1 MDYLSFVKVQF
12 NQMKKLIQLFLLSI
26 VFFSCSDD
34 ETVRQVPV
42 DSIEWVKTLGGSKND
57 QANSVINTQDGG
69 YAILGFTQSN
79 DGDITDKPN
88 ESFDYWVMKFSSSD
102 ELEWSKTYGGSL
114 DDRGNKIIQTQ
125 DGGFIVVGESKSND
139 QDATLNAGAQDFWI
153 VKLNSSGTIVWE
165 KSLGYVGQ
173 DKANAVIQTSDN
185 GYLITGVLDVTASGG
200 AGNSKAVLHAGGD
213 YWAIKLSENGTT
225 QWTKYFGGGL
235 SEIPYDLIETQDN
248 GFLLVGTSDSTDV
261 DISNNVGGYDFW
273 IVKIDA
279 LGSLVWE
286 KSYGGSEIDEAFSIT
301 NTNDGNYAIV
311 GSTRSSDVNI
321 SINNGDADLW
331 LIKITPDGTLI
342 WEKSIGGLS
351 FDVGRSI
358 VKTQDNGFLIAG
370 SSRSVNGSLTANNGQ
385 NDAWAVKVDA
395 NGGLEWQKTIGGSQV
410 DFGLGAIELIDKKV
424 ILVGHS
430 SSSDFD
436 ILENKGFTDLLIVK
450 IK

>member
-1 MDYLSFVKVQF
+1 
-12 NQMKKLIQLFLLSI
+12 MKKIIQLFVISI

-34 ETVRQVPV
+34 EVVHV

-57 QANSVINTQDGG
+57 QANSIVNTQDGG

-79 DGDITDKPN
+79 DGDIIDKPN
-88 ESFDYWVMKFSSSD
+88 ESFDYWVMKYSAND
-102 ELEWSKTYGGSL
+102 TLEWSKTYGGSL
-114 DDRGNKIIQTQ
+114 DDRGNQLIQTQ
-125 DGGFIVVGESKSND
+125 DGGFLVVGESKSSD
-139 QDATLNAGAQDFWI
+139 EDATLNAGSYDFWI

-200 AGNSKAVLHAGGD
+200 AGNSKAAFHAGGD
-213 YWAIKLSENGTT
+213 YWAIKLSENGAT

-235 SEIPYDLIETQDN
+235 SETPYDLIETTDN
-248 GFLLVGTSDSTDV
+248 GFLLVGTSDSADV
-261 DISNNVGGYDFW
+261 DITNNIGTYDFW
-273 IVKIDA
+273 VVKIDA
-279 LGSLVWE
+279 LGTLVWE

-301 NTNDGNYAIV
+301 NTDDGNYAIV
-311 GSTRSSDVNI
+311 GNTRSNDNNI
-321 SINNGDADLW
+321 AVNNGDSDLW
-331 LIKITPDGTLI
+331 MIKITPEGTLI
-342 WEKSIGGLS
+342 WEKTIGGLS

-385 NDAWAVKVDA
+385 NDAWAVKVDT
-395 NGGLEWQKTIGGSQV
+395 NGILEWQKTIGGSQV
-410 DFGLGAIELIDKKV
+410 DFGLGAIELNDRKT

>member
-1 MDYLSFVKVQF
+1 MQAKT
-12 NQMKKLIQLFLLSI
+12 NQMKKTIQLFLLSFA
-26 VFFSCSDD
+26 FFSCSDD
-34 ETVRQVPV
+34 EAIPQVSD

-57 QANSVINTQDGG
+57 QANSIVNTQDGG

-88 ESFDYWVMKFSSSD
+88 VSFDYWVMKFSSSD
-102 ELEWSKTYGGSL
+102 VLEWSKTYGGTL

-225 QWTKYFGGGL
+225 EWTKYFGGGL

-261 DISNNVGGYDFW
+261 DISNNLGGYDFW

-279 LGSLVWE
+279 LGTLVWE
-286 KSYGGSEIDEAFSIT
+286 KSYGGAEIDEAFSVA
-301 NTNDGNYAIV
+301 NTDDGNFVIV
-311 GSTRSSDVNI
+311 GSTRSNDANI
-321 SINNGDADLW
+321 TINNGDADLW
-331 LIKITPDGTLI
+331 LIKITPTGTLI
-342 WEKSIGGLS
+342 WEKTIGGLS
-351 FDVGRSI
+351 FDIGRSV

-385 NDAWAVKVDA
+385 N
-395 NGGLEWQKTIGGSQV
+395 
-410 DFGLGAIELIDKKV
+410 
-424 ILVGHS
+424 
-430 SSSDFD
+430 
-436 ILENKGFTDLLIVK
+436 
-450 IK
+450 